1 MVSFFSYLF
10 CPTFTN
16 DEEKD
21 LSIQDRIRKLSW
33 VNAHHLDCCISET
46 SIEVR
51 DLVYTAINDLLGKYT
66 ILCIKRFQSSSGNLL
81 LQCVLQFFEV
91 L

>member
-1 MVSFFSYLF
+1 MF
-10 CPTFTN
+10 CPPSTN

-51 DLVYTAINDLLGKYT
+51 DLVYTAINDLLGNNIISTDALCTLHLVKT
-66 ILCIKRFQSSSGNLL
+66 LKCDILIYA
-81 LQCVLQFFEV
+81 
-91 L
+91 